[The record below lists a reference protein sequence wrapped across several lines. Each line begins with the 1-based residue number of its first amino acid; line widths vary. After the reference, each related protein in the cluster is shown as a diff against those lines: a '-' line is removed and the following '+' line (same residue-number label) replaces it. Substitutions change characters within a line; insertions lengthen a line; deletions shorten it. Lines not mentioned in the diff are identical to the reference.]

1 MPCKS
6 ELFGLEATQL
16 SLRAKFRYRRIRLVK
31 DFLNE
36 DVKFFLAADFFD
48 NRCFLAHAGGCLSG
62 LTLYPCSFMQLYICC
77 S

>member
-1 MPCKS
+1 MPCVS
-6 ELFGLEATQL
+6 ELFGFKVTHL

-48 NRCFLAHAGGCLSG
+48 NRCFWAHAGCCLSG
-62 LTLYPCSFMQLYICC
+62 VTLHPCSFVQLYLYGF
-77 S
+77 